1 MTTMRAEEKRCPLKR
16 ALVKHRAADV
26 ARKKRERAS
35 SWLRYQIAY
44 HWHDDDRWHDFGER
58 RQKMYQRRFQ
68 RSVES
73 QMQQAHEWIRN
84 RARVRHLRLLQEA
97 AWVGIA
103 IAVVVIA
110 TMLLTSCGYPCDR
123 ETVDVCVY
131 GNVDVAQVERVK
143 GLVETA
149 MDERVG
155 QVTVHSDSGAAQW
168 EPYDQDTGE
177 LHIDFSRGC
186 ETAYLQLVHGLLH
199 ITAEHRGV
207 NGHIDHTAPGLFRQ
221 VPLPNVESAFALSV
235 GGMCKP

>member
-1 MTTMRAEEKRCPLKR
+1 MRAEEKRCPLKR

-26 ARKKRERAS
+26 ARKKRERFMP
-35 SWLRYQIAY
+35 WNLYQIAY
-44 HWHDDDRWHDFGER
+44 HWHDQARYQDFRERQRWMHSEAI
-58 RQKMYQRRFQ
+58 QKCIQ
-68 RSVES
+68 S
-73 QMQQAHEWIRN
+73 QVQQAVKWAEG
-84 RARVRHLRLLQEA
+84 RVRDRHLRLLQDI

-103 IAVVVIA
+103 IAIGVLA

-131 GNVDVAQVERVK
+131 GNVDVAQLERVK

-186 ETAYLQLVHGLLH
+186 ETAYLQLVHGFLH

-207 NGHIDHTAPGLFRQ
+207 NDHMDHTAPGLFRQ

-235 GGMCKP
+235 RGMCEP

>member
-1 MTTMRAEEKRCPLKR
+1 MRAEEKRCPLKR

-26 ARKKRERAS
+26 ARKKRERS
-35 SWLRYQIAY
+35 VPWYLHEVFYY
-44 HWHDDDRWHDFGER
+44 WHDQARCYDFGKR
-58 RQKMYQRRFQ
+58 RQRMFQRRLQ

-73 QMQQAHEWIRN
+73 RIWMQQANEWIRN
-84 RARVRHLRLLQEA
+84 RVRVRRLRLLQDV

-103 IAVVVIA
+103 IAVVVLA

-155 QVTVHSDSGAAQW
+155 QVTVYSDSGAGQW

-199 ITAEHRGV
+199 VTAEHRGV
-207 NGHIDHTAPGLFRQ
+207 NDHMDHTAPGLFRQ

-235 GGMCKP
+235 RGMCEP

>member
-1 MTTMRAEEKRCPLKR
+1 MRAEEKRCPLRR

-44 HWHDDDRWHDFGER
+44 HWHDDARCQDFRERQWQIHQVQQIKKWAVGCARDRR
-58 RQKMYQRRFQ
+58 
-68 RSVES
+68 
-73 QMQQAHEWIRN
+73 
-84 RARVRHLRLLQEA
+84 LRLLQDVA
-97 AWVGIA
+97 CVGITIA
-103 IAVVVIA
+103 IVVLA
-110 TMLLTSCGYPCDR
+110 TMLLTSCGYPCDW
-123 ETVDVCVY
+123 ETDDVCVY
-131 GNVDVAQVERVK
+131 GSVDVVQVEHVK

-155 QVTVHSDSGAAQW
+155 QVTVHSDSHAGQW

-177 LHIDFSRGC
+177 LHIDFPRGC

-235 GGMCKP
+235 RGMCEP

>member
-1 MTTMRAEEKRCPLKR
+1 MRAEEKRCPLRR

-26 ARKKRERAS
+26 ARKKHERAS

-44 HWHDDDRWHDFGER
+44 HWHDDARWHDFGER
-58 RQKMYQRRFQ
+58 RQRMFWRRFQ

-73 QMQQAHEWIRN
+73 QVQQANEWIWN
-84 RARVRHLRLLQEA
+84 RAMDRRLRFLQDA

-103 IAVVVIA
+103 IAVVVLA
-110 TMLLTSCGYPCDR
+110 TIFLTGCGYPCDR

-131 GNVDVAQVERVK
+131 GSVDVAQVEHVK

-155 QVTVHSDSGAAQW
+155 QVTVHSDSDSGAGQW
-168 EPYDQDTGE
+168 EPYDQDTEE
-177 LHIDFSRGC
+177 LHIDFSHGC
-186 ETAYLQLVHGLLH
+186 EAAYLQLVHGLLH
-199 ITAEHRGV
+199 VTAEHRGV
-207 NGHIDHTAPGLFRQ
+207 NGHMDHTAPGLFRQ
-221 VPLPNVESAFALSV
+221 VPLPNIESAFALSV